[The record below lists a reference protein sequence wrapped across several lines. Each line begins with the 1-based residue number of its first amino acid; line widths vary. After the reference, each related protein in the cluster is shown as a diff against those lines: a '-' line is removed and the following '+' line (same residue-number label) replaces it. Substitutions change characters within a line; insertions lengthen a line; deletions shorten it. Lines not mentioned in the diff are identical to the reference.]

1 MSSIGKDYKTCYHTR
16 MHFSDHKPVLELRA
30 KISDIVRKNVDLKKY
45 KVFFFGSWVTGTARE
60 RSDIDVGIK
69 GEKPMDVE
77 RLSVL
82 KGAIEGLRTLYK
94 IDVVDFADT
103 GNDFQEVALQKIEEI
118 IP

>member
-1 MSSIGKDYKTCYHTR
+1 MYFT
-16 MHFSDHKPVLELRA
+16 DHKPVLELKA

-69 GEKPMDVE
+69 GKAPMDVE
-77 RLSVL
+77 QLSVL

-94 IDVVDFADT
+94 IDVVDFVGT
-103 GNDFQEVALQKIEEI
+103 GKDFQEVALQKVEEI
-118 IP
+118 NP